1 MLTDREKQHV
11 YRHAYLPEHL
21 VDYVCA
27 INNARPHLIENHLC
41 FTRNRH
47 LFFVGYPLNR
57 SLATDV
63 HNSFQKAISTFHP
76 ATATLYAATL
86 GHPEAAISIEA
97 ADNYYFLPLPPPA
110 TPAALAYMVRRARK
124 ETHLSTVPFGA
135 AHQELIHQF
144 LATNTLSRQQRLIYQ
159 RIGNYCRS
167 TPTVQLLQ
175 ATSKGQLVAFSVV
188 DFGSAQHAFYQFHI
202 RDVTRHVP
210 GCSDLL
216 FDQMLYL
223 AQRQGKTGI
232 NLGLGTLCGIRRFK
246 KKWGG
251 RPYFKHH
258 AVQMRFK
265 ATMVEKLLGSLDQS
279 TPYRW
284 N

>member
-1 MLTDREKQHV
+1 MLTDREKKDV

-47 LFFVGYPLNR
+47 MLFVGYPLNR
-57 SLATDV
+57 SLATNI
-63 HNSFQKAISTFHP
+63 HSSFQKAISTFQP
-76 ATATLYAATL
+76 ATATLFAENL

-97 ADNYYFLPLPPPA
+97 ADDYYFLPLPPPP
-110 TPAALAYMVRRARK
+110 TPAALSYMVRRARK
-124 ETHLSTVPFGA
+124 ETDLSTAPFGA
-135 AHQELIHQF
+135 AHQALIDQF
-144 LATNTLSRQQRLIYQ
+144 LATNTLSRRQRLSYE
-159 RIGNYCRS
+159 RMGHYCRT
-167 TPTVQLLQ
+167 TPTVKLLQ
-175 ATSKGQLVAFSVV
+175 ATCAGALVAFSVV
-188 DFGSAQHAFYQFHI
+188 DFGSALHAFYQFHI
-202 RDVTRHVP
+202 RNAERYVP

-216 FDQMLYL
+216 FDEMLYQ

-232 NLGLGTLCGIRRFK
+232 NLGLGTLHGIRRFK
-246 KKWGG
+246 QKWGG
-251 RPYFKHH
+251 RPFFKHQ

-265 ATMVEKLLGSLDQS
+265 GTMIERLLDTLN
-279 TPYRW
+279 PNARYRW